1 MRARRPSSSVG
12 RMNNPTLH
20 RIGAAA
26 AVLAVVAW
34 LAAAVLMPI
43 AAILDEDPAG
53 AARALA
59 DTTGWDATWLVHLAS
74 VFLVVVAFV
83 GVGRTF
89 PDGPGR
95 EWARVGDVLLAVTG
109 ALGAAAVLV
118 SAGLKELAD
127 TWAAAA
133 PSSQESSLAAFDAA
147 RRTWVYLDLGGIVGF
162 GLYLTTLA
170 AAVLS
175 TRAYARWIG
184 WAAAL
189 AGPLF
194 AVGVVVELR
203 WAGGTVAS
211 LVGFLLAIV
220 LLIAFAV
227 SMWRRAAASGR
238 GVPSPTGSP
247 GIVGP

>member
-1 MRARRPSSSVG
+1 MRRAPPRPSVG

-34 LAAAVLMPI
+34 LAVAMLMPI
-43 AAILDEDPAG
+43 AAILDEDPTG
-53 AARALA
+53 DARALA
-59 DTTGWDATWLVHLAS
+59 DATGWDATWLVHLAS
-74 VFLVVVAFV
+74 VFLLVVAFAV
-83 GVGRTF
+83 VGRTF
-89 PDGPGR
+89 PHGPGR

-133 PSSQESSLAAFDAA
+133 PSSQESSLAAFDAT

-162 GLYLTTLA
+162 GLYLATLA

-175 TRAYARWIG
+175 TRLYARWIG

-189 AGPLF
+189 ASPLF
-194 AVGVVVELR
+194 AVGVVVEL
-203 WAGGTVAS
+203 WWGGGTVAGF
-211 LVGFLLAIV
+211 VGFLLSIV
-220 LLIAFAV
+220 ALIALAV
-227 SMWRRAAASGR
+227 SMWRRAAVSAR

-247 GIVGP
+247 GVVGP